1 MTKTKKNIF
10 NKRNYFLSICNEVVD
25 RSLFKRFSKTN
36 FIVFGVWFLLLTIII
51 AIPFFSN
58 KVNFKTGDIAPFS
71 VFSPADVEF
80 STRQDIFETERLR
93 EEKASQVD
101 KVYDID
107 YEATEIAKEKVAL
120 FFKSINKLKDRNL
133 SDEQRFAIKEK
144 LIFDLPQKN
153 LSNIINTDTSVLV
166 LVESLIVQQL
176 EQVMAGGI
184 EDKNSLDLRVDINNE
199 VSRMNLHIRHK
210 EIIKEVLLQA
220 VENNKTFNLIATNL
234 KKSQVR
240 SSVLPR
246 KTRLVKSQPIIYV
259 GDKVSEQHVEI
270 LKKLGMHGS
279 LFNPLKILAVAI
291 LNFISLFLLAGYLGK
306 NKPSFL
312 KNNRELILIV
322 SFSIIILMLARF
334 LVNFE
339 PLYLPLIAVAFLF
352 TITLHDITLSAIL
365 LFLLSFQV
373 ALIYKYD
380 FYYFTILIIN
390 ALLAIYFSRMIVE
403 RNDITKAGFWTAIF
417 SVLVFWSV
425 SAAMGR
431 FVFGS
436 ALVLSL
442 KLALVSLFSSML
454 VLGILPYVEDF
465 FGVVTSIK
473 LLELSNPNN
482 VLLKRLLVEAPGTYH
497 HSIIVAN
504 LAEAAVEVT
513 SGNPLLA
520 RVAAYYHDIGKVNRP
535 YFFIENQTG
544 LGNPHDKI
552 SLSLSVLIILSHVK
566 EGVEIARKHKL
577 PDVIVDIIKQ
587 HHGTG
592 VMSYFYRSFLESG
605 QEKKEKL
612 TDSDFRY
619 PGPKPQTKEAAA
631 IMLADSCEAAIRS
644 LEKATPSKMQN
655 MIEKIIKEKFN
666 SGQLDECDLTFKDL
680 HNIKNAF
687 MLRLEGSVHS
697 RIEYPEE
704 KTEGEETAI

>member
-1 MTKTKKNIF
+1 MGSVKKNIF
-10 NKRNYFLSICNEVVD
+10 NKRNYFLEACNEVVD
-25 RSLFKRFSKTN
+25 RSLFKRFTRSN
-36 FIVFGVWFLLLTIII
+36 FIVFAVWFSLMTIII
-51 AIPFFSN
+51 AVPFFSN
-58 KVNFKTGDIAPFS
+58 KVNFKIGDIAPFS
-71 VFSPADVEF
+71 VFSPVDTEF

-93 EEKASQVD
+93 EERAAQVE

-107 YEATEIAKEKVAL
+107 NEAIEIAKEKVAL
-120 FFKSINKLKDRNL
+120 FFRSINKLKERDL

-153 LSNIINTDTSVLV
+153 LSTIINTDTSVLV

-176 EQVMAGGI
+176 EQIMAGGV
-184 EDKNSLDLRVDINNE
+184 EDKNSLDLRVAINNE
-199 VSRMNLHIRHK
+199 VSRMNLQIRHK
-210 EIIKEVLLQA
+210 EIIKEILLQA

-240 SSVLPR
+240 ASVLPR
-246 KTRLVKSQPIIYV
+246 KTRLVKNQPIIYV
-259 GDKVSEQHVEI
+259 GDKVTEQHIEI
-270 LKKLGMHGS
+270 LKKLGLHGS

-306 NKPSFL
+306 NKPAVL
-312 KNNRELILIV
+312 KNNKELILIV
-322 SFSIIILMLARF
+322 SLSLVILMLARF
-334 LVNFE
+334 FVNLE
-339 PLYLPLIAVAFLF
+339 PLYLPLIAIAFLF
-352 TITLHDITLSAIL
+352 TITLHDITLTAIL
-365 LFLLSFQV
+365 LFLLSFQIT
-373 ALIYKYD
+373 LIFKYD
-380 FYYFTILIIN
+380 FYYFSILLIN

-403 RNDITKAGFWTAIF
+403 RNDITKAGFWTAVF
-417 SVLVFWSV
+417 SVLVFWAV

-431 FVFGS
+431 LVLGS
-436 ALVLSL
+436 VLVLSL

-454 VLGILPYVEDF
+454 VQGILPYIEDF

-473 LLELSNPNN
+473 LLELANPNN
-482 VLLKRLLVEAPGTYH
+482 VLLKRLLIEAPGTYH
-497 HSIIVAN
+497 HSIMVAN

-544 LGNPHDKI
+544 LGNPHDNI
-552 SLSLSVLIILSHVK
+552 NISLSVLIILSHVK
-566 EGVEIARKHKL
+566 EGVEIARKHKI
-577 PDVIVDIIKQ
+577 PNVIIDIIKQ
-587 HHGTG
+587 HHGTS
-592 VMSYFYRSFLESG
+592 VMSYFYRSFLESSE
-605 QEKKEKL
+605 EKKDKL
-612 TDSDFRY
+612 TDADFRY

-631 IMLADSCEAAIRS
+631 ILLADSCEAAIRS
-644 LEKATPSKMQN
+644 LEKATPSKVQN

-687 MLRLEGSVHS
+687 MRRLEGSFHS
-697 RIEYPEE
+697 RIEYPDESPAAE
-704 KTEGEETAI
+704 PLK